1 MDNKAPTW
9 FFVVMKT
16 ADVAD
21 GCLMILM
28 PQNSAYPLWEHM
40 LTCVMFRLFFLTL
53 LATRHPLGV
62 NFSQLRDSFGSHT
75 GSNQLGPTGIAVF
88 NPNCNL
94 IGCIYKHLE
103 PLYNAR
109 KD

>member
-1 MDNKAPTW
+1 MDNKASTW
-9 FFVVMKT
+9 FFVVMKA

-21 GCLMILM
+21 GCLMILTATEQRTPSM
-28 PQNSAYPLWEHM
+28 GTYVNMHHVS
-40 LTCVMFRLFFLTL
+40 VFFNL

-62 NFSQLRDSFGSHT
+62 NFSQLRDPFGSQT
-75 GSNQLGPTGIAVF
+75 GSNQLGPAAIAVF

-103 PLYNAR
+103 PPYSSR

>member
-9 FFVVMKT
+9 FFVVMKA
-16 ADVAD
+16 ADVSD
-21 GCLMILM
+21 GCLMILTATEQRTPSM
-28 PQNSAYPLWEHM
+28 GTYVNMHHVS
-40 LTCVMFRLFFLTL
+40 TFFLTL

-75 GSNQLGPTGIAVF
+75 GSNQLGPAGIAVF